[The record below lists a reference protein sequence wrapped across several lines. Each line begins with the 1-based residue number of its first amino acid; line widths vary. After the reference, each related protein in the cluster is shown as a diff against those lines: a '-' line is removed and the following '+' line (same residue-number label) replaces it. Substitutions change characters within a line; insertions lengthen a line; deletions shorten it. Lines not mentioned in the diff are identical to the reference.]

1 MTDEAKIKL
10 EQGVLEA
17 SDEESARKYLESEL
31 RQAEQHFLALP
42 AEATDDARARIYLE
56 KSNALLG
63 LERNEEAWN
72 EAKRAFDIFI
82 DKELWSEAVEAC
94 DILYQTD
101 QPASILALA
110 HGVWL
115 SITYPVD
122 PEQTIVMLSYVVDE
136 TPADS
141 DGAAVA
147 AVTAHYIVGLR
158 TEDEEKHNSLSFLTT
173 NLIAKVAQ
181 RHGDVKSQDA
191 LDFWMEKMDLNDPA
205 VFLPRMG
212 TILDVI
218 VGEGGWWFDRDALRE
233 KLPVN

>member
-17 SDEESARKYLESEL
+17 SDEESARKYLETQL

-42 AEATDDARARIYLE
+42 AEATDEARARIYLE

-82 DKELWSEAVEAC
+82 EQELWSEAIEAC
-94 DILYQTD
+94 DILYQTE

-147 AVTAHYIVGLR
+147 AATAHYIVGLR

-181 RHGDVKSQDA
+181 RHGDVKSQEA
-191 LDFWMEKMDLNDPA
+191 LDFWMEKMELKDPE

-212 TILDVI
+212 SILDVI
-218 VGEGGWWFDRDALRE
+218 VGDSWWFDRDALRE

>member
-17 SDEESARKYLESEL
+17 SDEESARKYLENQL
-31 RQAEQHFLALP
+31 RQAEQHLQALP
-42 AEATDDARARIYLE
+42 SDATDEARARIYLE

-72 EAKRAFDIFI
+72 EAKQAFDIFVEN
-82 DKELWSEAVEAC
+82 ELWPEAIEAC

-147 AVTAHYIVGLR
+147 AATAHYIVGLR

-181 RHGDVKSQDA
+181 RHGDVKSQEA
-191 LDFWMEKMDLNDPA
+191 LDFWMEKMELKDPE

-212 TILDVI
+212 SILDVI
-218 VGEGGWWFDRDALRE
+218 VGDSWWFDRDVLRE

>member
-17 SDEESARKYLESEL
+17 SDEESARKYLETQL
-31 RQAEQHFLALP
+31 RQAEQHLQALP
-42 AEATDDARARIYLE
+42 AEATDEARARIYLE

-82 DKELWSEAVEAC
+82 EQELWPETIEAC
-94 DILYQTD
+94 DILYQTE

-147 AVTAHYIVGLR
+147 AATAHYIVGLR

-181 RHGDVKSQDA
+181 RHGDVKSQEA
-191 LDFWMEKMDLNDPA
+191 LDFWMEKMELKDPE

-212 TILDVI
+212 SILDVI
-218 VGEGGWWFDRDALRE
+218 VGDSWWFDRDALRE

>member
-17 SDEESARKYLESEL
+17 SDEESARKYLENQL

-42 AEATDDARARIYLE
+42 AEATDEARARIYLE

-72 EAKRAFDIFI
+72 EAKRAFDIFVE
-82 DKELWSEAVEAC
+82 KELWSEAVEAC

-147 AVTAHYIVGLR
+147 AATAHYIVGLR

-181 RHGDVKSQDA
+181 RHGDVKSQEA
-191 LDFWMEKMDLNDPA
+191 LDFWMEKMELKDPE

-212 TILDVI
+212 SILDVI
-218 VGEGGWWFDRDALRE
+218 VGDSWWFDRDALRE